1 MRRTAV
7 YKHPLFLAHE
17 TGRSHPESARR
28 LEKVYRELERSEPAG
43 HLLFPDFPPA
53 DQAAILLN
61 HGPDLIQKITAT
73 ADRVASYLDGDTRT
87 SAASSAAALMAAGAV
102 IDGVGRLMGEEID
115 NGFCLVRPPGHHA
128 EYERAMGFC
137 LYNNVAVA
145 ARWALDR
152 RLVDRILIVDWDVH
166 HGNGTQHSFAATDKV
181 LFCSIHQ
188 SPLYPGT
195 GSLSETGEG
204 AGRGYSVNIPLSSGH
219 GDEAYARVMNEIIV
233 PLART
238 YRPDLILVSCGF
250 DCMAGDPLGSMRVT
264 PAGIAYLTR
273 TLVEVAAEVCRGRLL
288 LTLEGGYNLDNM
300 TRGVLAVLSEL
311 CGHPL
316 AANHPQWLPPADL
329 HRLRTTKTQSPSIEQ
344 ALRSFSRRE
353 TWKEVRREVE

>member
-7 YKHPLFLAHE
+7 YKHSLFLAHN
-17 TGRSHPESARR
+17 TGRSHPESAGR
-28 LEKVYRELERSEPAG
+28 LERVYWELERLEPAG
-43 HLLFPDFPPA
+43 LLVFPNFDPA
-53 DQAAILLN
+53 DQSVIALN
-61 HGPDLIQKITAT
+61 HSPELIRKITAT

-102 IDGVGRLMGEEID
+102 IEGVGRLVRGEID

-137 LYNNVAVA
+137 LYNNIAVA

-166 HGNGTQHSFAATDKV
+166 HGNGTQHSFAAIDKV

-204 AGRGYSVNIPLSSGH
+204 AGRGYTVNIPLSSGH

-233 PLART
+233 PLACS

-273 TLVEVAAEVCRGRLL
+273 SLVEVAVEVCRGRLL
-288 LTLEGGYNLDNM
+288 LTLEGGYSPENM
-300 TRGVLAVLSEL
+300 NQGVMAVLSEL
-311 CGHPL
+311 CGEPL
-316 AANHPQWLPPADL
+316 AADHPQWLPPADL
-329 HRLRTTKTQSPSIEQ
+329 HRLRTTRIQTPSIEQ